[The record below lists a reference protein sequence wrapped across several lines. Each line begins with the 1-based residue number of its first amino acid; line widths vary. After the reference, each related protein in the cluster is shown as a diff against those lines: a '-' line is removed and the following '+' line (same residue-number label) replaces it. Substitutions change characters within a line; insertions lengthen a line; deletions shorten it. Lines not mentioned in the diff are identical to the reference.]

1 MASSFSLLSVFSG
14 RAARAAPIAALV
26 AFAALAQ
33 PAPARAEALETL
45 TIDTAKGP
53 RAFQVEVMRTDE
65 QRQRGLMFRRHMAE
79 DRGMLFDFKAEQ
91 PVSMWMKNTYL
102 PLDMVFI
109 AKDGSISSIAEN
121 AEPMSERIIPGG
133 TVLGVLEINAG
144 VAAKLGIKA
153 GDRVKHPMFAAP
165 GK

>member
-1 MASSFSLLSVFSG
+1 MTLPFAMKSLAAAALAGCLLAS
-14 RAARAAPIAALV
+14 AARAETL
-26 AFAALAQ
+26 
-33 PAPARAEALETL
+33 EALTIET
-45 TIDTAKGP
+45 AGGP

-65 QRQRGLMFRRHMAE
+65 QRARGLMFRRHMPE
-79 DRGMLFDFKAEQ
+79 DRGMLFDFKTEQ

-102 PLDMVFI
+102 PLDMLFI
-109 AKDGSISSIAEN
+109 AKDGQVKSIAEN

-153 GDRVKHPMFAAP
+153 GDRVRHPMFGPPA
-165 GK
+165 K